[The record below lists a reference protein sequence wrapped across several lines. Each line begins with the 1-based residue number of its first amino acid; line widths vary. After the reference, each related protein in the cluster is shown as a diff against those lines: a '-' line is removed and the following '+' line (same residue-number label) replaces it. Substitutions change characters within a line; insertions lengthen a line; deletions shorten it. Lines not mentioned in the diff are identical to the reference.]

1 MLSVK
6 SKVTEKQVLAKC
18 WKFNQNHSK
27 QTFIQ
32 YMDTYIIR
40 NNLDQIQNNKKK
52 CILTKINPFL

>member
-27 QTFIQ
+27 QTFKQ

-40 NNLDQIQNNKKK
+40 NNLDQIQNNKK
-52 CILTKINPFL
+52 NVF